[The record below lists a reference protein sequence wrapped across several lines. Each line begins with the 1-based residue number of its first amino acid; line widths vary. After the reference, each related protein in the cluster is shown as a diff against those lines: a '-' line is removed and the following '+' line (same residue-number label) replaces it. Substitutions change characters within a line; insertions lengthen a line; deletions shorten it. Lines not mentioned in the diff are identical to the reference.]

1 MLHPLHHARTTPDKP
16 AVVMADT
23 GVVVTY
29 RQLEDGAN
37 RVAQLFRSLGLQS
50 GDHIALMLENHP
62 RYFEI
67 CWGAQ
72 RAGLI
77 YTAMSTRL
85 TEGEVSYIV
94 DDCGAK
100 AVVSSRAMGGAVQ
113 RLPTQCAGVRHWLM
127 LDGTIAGW
135 TGYEAAVAAQPYLP

>member
-16 AVVMADT
+16 ALVMADT

-67 CWGAQ
+67 CWGAH

-85 TEGEVSYIV
+85 TESEVSYIV
-94 DDCGAK
+94 NDCGAK
-100 AVVSSRAMGGAVQ
+100 AVVASVAMAKSVAP
-113 RLPTQCAGVRHWLM
+113 LPASCSARS
-127 LDGTIAGW
+127 
-135 TGYEAAVAAQPYLP
+135 